1 MTDVPVTPIDDLY
14 RGFTPHHTPHFG
26 VQTHSNLD
34 IFLLALAEAG
44 YADVDPGPIQT
55 EPPSGFTTIANE
67 FFDSALQNGEHS
79 PITNPT
85 LNTDYDNLHTIAPAQ
100 PSQPTDGSPR
110 KRHSLSIGIEHVT
123 AESLRRNWDLDDDDE
138 NDDSGGSS
146 SGGIS
151 PTSPYGSKNTTVSK
165 TNSSMQFPDLLSSP
179 ATPSQQGQPFLSP
192 SSYDGERSGGKGK
205 MQVDPRL
212 HGDFNVWSGG
222 PMLSAEAI
230 QREYLGLYPTA
241 LTHHI
246 QDGRLLP
253 CADLVERVAT
263 MTSARKQSGRS
274 FYEGPFDVHEI
285 PQGVGSS
292 SPFSPGWSHSNTS
305 TARRLSNAN
314 NPSLASRSIPHTTLP
329 YFYNRHVMECV
340 LRPDRELKHIVID
353 LMRFFF
359 DRDEICHQLQA
370 NHLVVFPA
378 LKAASSAAS
387 PSVPNASTT
396 ANRTATN
403 ANAHDT
409 ATDESMY
416 EDIVVSNDW
425 DLLDIQ
431 VCLSRELK
439 QHILLV
445 QFLQRVPTG
454 LVEATGFA
462 VGSTGMVNGSGSF
475 VGGGG
480 SHGHVLICA
489 DVIPD
494 SLPLRACPATRKL
507 AVHLKV
513 SAKTTKVRTRP
524 C

>member
-1 MTDVPVTPIDDLY
+1 MNDVPVTPIDALY

-26 VQTHSNLD
+26 VRTHSNLD

-44 YADVDPGPIQT
+44 YADVDPGPMKT

-79 PITNPT
+79 PIANPT
-85 LNTDYDNLHTIAPAQ
+85 LNADYDDLHTIAPAL

-151 PTSPYGSKNTTVSK
+151 PTSPYGMKNTTVSK

-179 ATPSQQGQPFLSP
+179 ATPSQGKPFMSP
-192 SSYDGERSGGKGK
+192 ASDDGGGSGGGRGK

-253 CADLVERVAT
+253 CADLVERVAA
-263 MTSARKQSGRS
+263 MTSSTRKQSGRS
-274 FYEGPFDVHEI
+274 FYEGPFDVHDI
-285 PQGVGSS
+285 PQGGSS
-292 SPFSPGWSHSNTS
+292 SPGWSQGNPS
-305 TARRLSNAN
+305 TRRLSSAHSTHT
-314 NPSLASRSIPHTTLP
+314 PSSLASRSTMSHTLP
-329 YFYNRHVMECV
+329 YYYNRHVMECV
-340 LRPDRELKHIVID
+340 LRPDRELKHIMID

-370 NHLVVFPA
+370 NHLVVFPV
-378 LKAASSAAS
+378 LKASSAS
-387 PSVPNASTT
+387 PAALPSATT
-396 ANRTATN
+396 TTHRTTTATN
-403 ANAHDT
+403 ANAN
-409 ATDESMY
+409 DESLY
-416 EDIVVSNDW
+416 EEIVVSNDW

-445 QFLQRVPTG
+445 QFLQRVPAG

-462 VGSTGMVNGSGSF
+462 VGSSTGMVNSHGSF
-475 VGGGG
+475 VGGG

-513 SAKTTKVRTRP
+513 SAAHAALSRALLLS
-524 C
+524 

>member
-1 MTDVPVTPIDDLY
+1 MRDLHHREDVDAERLMNDVPVTPIDDLY

-26 VQTHSNLD
+26 VRTHSNLD

-44 YADVDPGPIQT
+44 YADVDPGPIKS

-67 FFDSALQNGEHS
+67 FFDSALQNGDHS
-79 PITNPT
+79 PIANPT
-85 LNTDYDNLHTIAPAQ
+85 LHNDYDENHGIPSVHHQTQ
-100 PSQPTDGSPR
+100 PMGESPR
-110 KRHSLSIGIEHVT
+110 KRHSLTIGIEHVT

-138 NDDSGGSS
+138 NDSGGSN

-151 PTSPYGSKNTTVSK
+151 PTSPYGTQNNTVSK

-179 ATPSQQGQPFLSP
+179 ATPSQGKPFLSP
-192 SSYDGERSGGKGK
+192 SSDGSK

-253 CADLVERVAT
+253 CADLAERVTAMAST
-263 MTSARKQSGRS
+263 RKQSGRS

-285 PQGVGSS
+285 PQGGSS
-292 SPFSPGWSHSNTS
+292 SPFSPGLSHGSHP
-305 TARRLSNAN
+305 TARRLSNAHSQ
-314 NPSLASRSIPHTTLP
+314 SLASRPTPQTLP
-329 YFYNRHVMECV
+329 FFYNRHVMECV
-340 LRPDRELKHIVID
+340 LRPDRELKHIMID

-378 LKAASSAAS
+378 LKASSTS
-387 PSVPNASTT
+387 PGLPSTTTNHIATTTTT
-396 ANRTATN
+396 AN
-403 ANAHDT
+403 
-409 ATDESMY
+409 DESLY
-416 EDIVVSNDW
+416 DEIVVSNDW
-425 DLLDIQ
+425 DVLDIQ

-454 LVEATGFA
+454 LVEVTGFA
-462 VGSTGMVNGSGSF
+462 VGSTAMVNSGGSF
-475 VGGGG
+475 VGG

-494 SLPLRACPATRKL
+494 TLPLRACPATRKL

-513 SAKTTKVRTRP
+513 SEHTVFL
-524 C
+524 CILC

>member
-1 MTDVPVTPIDDLY
+1 M
-14 RGFTPHHTPHFG
+14 
-26 VQTHSNLD
+26 
-34 IFLLALAEAG
+34 
-44 YADVDPGPIQT
+44 
-55 EPPSGFTTIANE
+55 
-67 FFDSALQNGEHS
+67 
-79 PITNPT
+79 
-85 LNTDYDNLHTIAPAQ
+85 
-100 PSQPTDGSPR
+100 
-110 KRHSLSIGIEHVT
+110 
-123 AESLRRNWDLDDDDE
+123 
-138 NDDSGGSS
+138 
-146 SGGIS
+146 
-151 PTSPYGSKNTTVSK
+151 KNTTVSK

-179 ATPSQQGQPFLSP
+179 ATPSQGKPFMSP
-192 SSYDGERSGGKGK
+192 ASDDGGGRGGGRGK

-253 CADLVERVAT
+253 CADLVERVAA
-263 MTSARKQSGRS
+263 MTSSTRKQSGRS
-274 FYEGPFDVHEI
+274 FYEGPFDVHDI
-285 PQGVGSS
+285 PQGGSS
-292 SPFSPGWSHSNTS
+292 SPGWSQGNPS
-305 TARRLSNAN
+305 TRRLSSAHSTHT
-314 NPSLASRSIPHTTLP
+314 PSSLASRSTMSHTLP
-329 YFYNRHVMECV
+329 YYYNRHVMECV
-340 LRPDRELKHIVID
+340 LRPDRELKHIMID

-370 NHLVVFPA
+370 NHLVVFPV
-378 LKAASSAAS
+378 LKASSAS
-387 PSVPNASTT
+387 PAALPSATT
-396 ANRTATN
+396 TTHRTTTATN
-403 ANAHDT
+403 ANAN
-409 ATDESMY
+409 DESLY
-416 EDIVVSNDW
+416 ADIVVSNDW

-445 QFLQRVPTG
+445 QFLQRVPAG

-462 VGSTGMVNGSGSF
+462 VGSTGMVNSNGSF
-475 VGGGG
+475 VGGG

-513 SAKTTKVRTRP
+513 SAAHAALSRSFALST
-524 C
+524 